1 MSVGMRASF
10 SAVAWVLATSVV
22 VAWGCGGDDATSSTA
37 TSATSSSS
45 DTTSTTS
52 GSGGAGGES
61 ATVTSSATTSTTGT
75 GGSGQGGGSTGVGGG
90 PSGEHLVISE
100 LAAAPGV
107 AEFVEIWNPTGAD
120 VDLTDYYLSD
130 NGTYY
135 SIAQGA
141 AWNPITD
148 NVGTDFLARFPAG
161 TTLAPD
167 AVLVIATDPGYEGQY
182 GACPDFILAAA
193 DLACFNGGTAKAM
206 VKPTG
211 GDVGSAPGS
220 MISNAREMLV
230 LFTWD
235 GDTSNPLQDVDYV
248 TWGDTWEVGT
258 RVDKTGVAGYQADTA
273 GDNQLAATVPST
285 GAAIE
290 RCSMGTEL
298 DEKAAGGN
306 GITGHD
312 ETSENLYWS
321 FRLQVAPTPGEKN
334 PCLP

>member
-1 MSVGMRASF
+1 MRASL
-10 SAVAWVLATSVV
+10 SAVAWLFATSIV
-22 VAWGCGGDDATSSTA
+22 VAWGCGGDDETSSTTSGA
-37 TSATSSSS
+37 TTSSSDATS
-45 DTTSTTS
+45 TSGTGGAGGDTATSTTTSTTS
-52 GSGGAGGES
+52 
-61 ATVTSSATTSTTGT
+61 STTGT

-135 SIAQGA
+135 SIAEGGL
-141 AWNPITD
+141 WNPITD
-148 NVGTDFLARFPAG
+148 NPGTDFLARFPAG
-161 TTLAPD
+161 ATLAAD

-182 GACPDFILAAA
+182 GACPDYILAAA

-211 GDVGSAPGS
+211 GDLGSAPGS

-235 GDTSNPLQDVDYV
+235 GDTSNPLKDVDYV
-248 TWGDTWEVGT
+248 TWGDTWEPGT
-258 RVDKTGVAGYQADTA
+258 RVDKTGVAGYQADTP
-273 GDNQLAATVPST
+273 GDNQLAATVPSA
-285 GAAIE
+285 GASIE

-298 DEKAAGGN
+298 DEKVAGGN

-321 FRLQVAPTPGEKN
+321 FGLQVTRTPGVKN
-334 PCLP
+334 ACLP